1 MGGVQL
7 TQAALNLEIGPSGG
21 IFVAV
26 AILLFAFSSIIGNYY
41 YGEANIRFITANR
54 AVLFLYRLLVGG
66 MVLHAGAG
74 NASRSGR
81 SLADIT
87 MGLMTLCNLAAIVLL
102 GKQAFLLL
110 KDYTVQKRAGI
121 RNPVYV
127 RGRIPELQDKGE
139 CW

>member
-1 MGGVQL
+1 ML
-7 TQAALNLEIGPSGG
+7 
-21 IFVAV
+21 FV
-26 AILLFAFSSIIGNYY
+26 
-41 YGEANIRFITANR
+41 
-54 AVLFLYRLLVGG
+54 YRLLVGG
-66 MVLHAGAG
+66 MVMFGAL
-74 NASRSGR
+74 ATLDLAW

-110 KDYTVQKRAGI
+110 QDYTAQKHAGI